1 VLVTVLMVPMVL
13 FAVLAVVQYGLAYH
27 ARQVLA
33 GATQDGAAAG
43 ARRTSSAA
51 AGAGL
56 ADSLIEGS
64 AGQLLSSHTSA
75 ASSDGTRVTVRSTGR
90 VVRVLPFFPSITVAA
105 SASATVERF
114 EPQGAP

>member
-1 VLVTVLMVPMVL
+1 MVPLIL

-56 ADSLIEGS
+56 TDSLIEGS
-64 AGQLLSSHTSA
+64 AGKLLASHTSA

-90 VVRVLPFFPSITVAA
+90 VVRVMPFFPSITVAA